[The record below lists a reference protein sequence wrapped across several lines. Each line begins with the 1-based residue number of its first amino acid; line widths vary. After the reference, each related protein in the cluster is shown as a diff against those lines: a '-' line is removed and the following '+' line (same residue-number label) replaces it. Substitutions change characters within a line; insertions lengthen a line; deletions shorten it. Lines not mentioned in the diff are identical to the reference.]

1 MLHTGKGLR
10 LSQQRLSRSAPR
22 GRMCWARSLH
32 SQPSTP
38 GGRKEGCAKAR
49 DSPSVSLDCSLSPVP
64 PSHTQ
69 TPTSLVC
76 HDSERAKSS
85 LLWLRWRIE
94 ELSSCPQE
102 GDPSAPESL
111 HPPSTAPF
119 KMPIPPEVHHV
130 GDYTSR
136 VLPVAPEGL
145 RRGRIILTL
154 DVYRRS

>member
-1 MLHTGKGLR
+1 MR
-10 LSQQRLSRSAPR
+10 LSQQRLSRSASL

-38 GGRKEGCAKAR
+38 GGRKEGCAKAGE
-49 DSPSVSLDCSLSPVP
+49 SPSLSLDCSLSPVP
-64 PSHTQ
+64 PSHTG

-85 LLWLRWRIE
+85 LLWLSWRIE

-111 HPPSTAPF
+111 HPLSTAPF
-119 KMPIPPEVHHV
+119 KVSVPPEVHQV
-130 GDYTSR
+130 DDCISR
-136 VLPVAPEGL
+136 VLPVVPEGL
-145 RRGRIILTL
+145 RRGRTILTL
-154 DVYRRS
+154 GVYRRS